1 MDSNTTKQVIKIF
14 KKLAKTHTVILITH
28 KKEVMD
34 SVDHLIII
42 SKGKKVADGSLEDL
56 KDNFYYKDLKNS
68 KSLDGSDGYF
78 S

>member
-1 MDSNTTKQVIKIF
+1 
-14 KKLAKTHTVILITH
+14 
-28 KKEVMD
+28 MD

-68 KSLDGSDGYF
+68 KVWMILMSISLDIILIIKILFF
-78 S
+78 SKKICYNKFIIERVG